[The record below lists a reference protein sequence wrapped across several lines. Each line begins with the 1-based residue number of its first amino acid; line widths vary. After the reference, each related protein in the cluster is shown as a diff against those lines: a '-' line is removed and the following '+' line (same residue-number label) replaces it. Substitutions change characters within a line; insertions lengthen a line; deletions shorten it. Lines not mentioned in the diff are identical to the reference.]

1 VVEKGLGRKRARWKP
16 ISLLFKEEKAMEA
29 VLDFLGHTGVSKLR
43 REEVPGD
50 EGADESDEE

>member
-1 VVEKGLGRKRARWKP
+1 LGRKRARWKP
-16 ISLLFKEEKAMEA
+16 ISLLFKEAKAMEA

-50 EGADESDEE
+50 EE